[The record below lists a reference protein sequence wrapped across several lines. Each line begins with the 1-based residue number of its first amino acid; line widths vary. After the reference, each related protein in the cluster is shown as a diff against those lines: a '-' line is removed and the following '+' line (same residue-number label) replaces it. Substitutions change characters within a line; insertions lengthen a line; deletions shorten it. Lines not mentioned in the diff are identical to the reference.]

1 MPAFQRRR
9 GRAQDDLGPA
19 QLAAVQGQVARRIAG
34 AFLLL
39 VAGVV
44 LLVDHD
50 QCQPRQRGQHRHPRA
65 QHDARAPAVRG
76 QPGAQALGGRQAAVQ
91 RHHRRIT
98 QTRPKAGGKTR
109 QQLWRQVDLGHQ
121 HQHLRIGARGQ
132 GAGGGA
138 HVDLGLAAAGGAEQQ
153 EGAGLLVNLRQSAR
167 LVCGKRFVIDSDLD
181 ARRGR
186 GRRALQAPRHL
197 HAAQAAQLRRQGGQ
211 RHLAQRALV
220 VARGEGHQLPPFGRQ
235 RCQAVEHA
243 GHGAHLRRQLGRR
256 RWRVAPHH
264 AQHLARA
271 QRHAHDAAGRQRRW
285 AGVGQR
291 LAQAAVRRGGHSD
304 AQPVGHALGRPWRA

>member
-65 QHDARAPAVRG
+65 QHDARAPAVRR
-76 QPGAQALGGRQAAVQ
+76 QPGGQALRRRQPAVQ
-91 RHHRRIT
+91 GHHGGIA
-98 QTRPKAGGKTR
+98 KARGKTR
-109 QQLWRQVDLGHQ
+109 QQLRRQVDLGHQ

-132 GAGGGA
+132 GPGGGA

-235 RCQAVEHA
+235 RRQAVEHA

-271 QRHAHDAAGRQRRW
+271 QRHAHDAAGGQRCW
-285 AGVGQR
+285 AGVRQR
-291 LAQAAVRRGGHSD
+291 LAQPAVRRGGHGD